1 VLFADLWRRIQH
13 LPRHLGQHS
22 GGMVLA
28 AGRLDEVVPLEPAAM
43 AGRVVVQ
50 WDKDDCADLGIIKVD
65 LLGLGM
71 LNALEEAVPLI
82 RAREGVHVDLA
93 HLPPDDPAT
102 YRMIRAAD
110 TVGVFQIESRAQMA
124 SLPRHKPCRFYD
136 LVIQV
141 AIIRPGPIAGDL
153 ANPYFERRA
162 GRQPVTYPDPSLEP
176 VLERTLGVPI
186 FQEQIL
192 RIAMVAAGFSGGE
205 AEQLRR
211 AMGFK
216 RSLEKMEAIE
226 ARLRAGMAERGI
238 AAEAQEQIVRAITS
252 FALYGF
258 PESHAASFALIAYAS
273 AYLKAHH
280 PTAFYLSLLNAWPM
294 GFYHPAT
301 LVGDAQRHGV
311 EVRPIDAARSGWRC
325 RWEEREGKG
334 PAGALRLG
342 LRFVR
347 GLRKAAGEAIER
359 EQAAR
364 PFTDPD
370 DLARRCR
377 LRAEELAAL
386 AEGGALAG
394 FAGVGEQQGRGLTRR
409 AALWQAARAAR
420 GSGPLLAE
428 LPDAAPSPLP
438 EMTPVEE
445 TLADFATARLTTGPH
460 PVAHLR
466 RWLDGRGVVTTAGLD
481 RFPDGRRIRTAGA
494 VIVRQRPGTAKGI
507 LFLTLEDE
515 TGMTQAIV
523 HPDTLERYRPVIAGS
538 RGLVVEGILQRRD
551 GASSVRAE
559 RVWPLDPRAA
569 APSHDWR

>member
-1 VLFADLWRRIQH
+1 
-13 LPRHLGQHS
+13 
-22 GGMVLA
+22 
-28 AGRLDEVVPLEPAAM
+28 LE
-43 AGRVVVQ
+43 Q
-50 WDKDDCADLGIIKVD
+50 
-65 LLGLGM
+65 
-71 LNALEEAVPLI
+71 
-82 RAREGVHVDLA
+82 
-93 HLPPDDPAT
+93 PP
-102 YRMIRAAD
+102 
-110 TVGVFQIESRAQMA
+110 S
-124 SLPRHKPCRFYD
+124 
-136 LVIQV
+136 
-141 AIIRPGPIAGDL
+141 
-153 ANPYFERRA
+153 
-162 GRQPVTYPDPSLEP
+162 
-176 VLERTLGVPI
+176 
-186 FQEQIL
+186 
-192 RIAMVAAGFSGGE
+192 
-205 AEQLRR
+205 
-211 AMGFK
+211 K
-216 RSLEKMEAIE
+216 R
-226 ARLRAGMAERGI
+226 
-238 AAEAQEQIVRAITS
+238 
-252 FALYGF
+252 
-258 PESHAASFALIAYAS
+258 
-273 AYLKAHH
+273 
-280 PTAFYLSLLNAWPM
+280 
-294 GFYHPAT
+294 
-301 LVGDAQRHGV
+301 
-311 EVRPIDAARSGWRC
+311 
-325 RWEEREGKG
+325 

-386 AEGGALAG
+386 AEGGALAS

-559 RVWPLDPRAA
+559 RVWPLDPRTA